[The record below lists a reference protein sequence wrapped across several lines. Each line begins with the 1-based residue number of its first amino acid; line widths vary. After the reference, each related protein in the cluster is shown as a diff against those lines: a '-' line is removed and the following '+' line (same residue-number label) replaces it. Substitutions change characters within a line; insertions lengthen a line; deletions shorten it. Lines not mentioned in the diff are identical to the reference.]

1 MREPDVLIVPPRN
14 KQRLNNCV
22 LKGFFLQGD
31 KFLCTADTLASL
43 MSLLTPQTPSHF
55 NLLAY
60 SFIYMLTHLNTNLL
74 TYSFIYM
81 LTHLL
86 PLAFSNLFIYP
97 HPG

>member
-1 MREPDVLIVPPRN
+1 MHGPDAAAVPPRY
-14 KQRLNNCV
+14 KSDCV
-22 LKGFFLQGD
+22 LAGFFQSD
-31 KFLCTADTLASL
+31 NFLCTADTLASVT
-43 MSLLTPQTPSHF
+43 SLLARQTPSHC
-55 NLLAY
+55 NSPAY

>member
-1 MREPDVLIVPPRN
+1 MRGPDAAAAPPRN
-14 KQRLNNCV
+14 KNNCV
-22 LKGFFLQGD
+22 LKSFFQSD
-31 KFLCTADTLASL
+31 NFPRTADTLASL
-43 MSLLTPQTPSHF
+43 TPLFTLQTPSHC
-55 NLLAY
+55 NSLAH

-97 HPG
+97 HAG

>member
-1 MREPDVLIVPPRN
+1 MHEPDVLAVLLRKQAVLEQLCP
-14 KQRLNNCV
+14 QRL
-22 LKGFFLQGD
+22 FFQRD
-31 KFLCTADTLASL
+31 NFLCTADTLASFT
-43 MSLLTPQTPSHF
+43 SLFTPQTPLHCNS
-55 NLLAY
+55 LAY